1 MQSDSTY
8 EQEGKM
14 LEELLGSLN
23 RTAFAKEFSVP
34 GGGSMISQ
42 HVSGH
47 RPISLKAAAAYA
59 RGLNVPVSRFSPR
72 LAAEIEA
79 AAPSPITPAHLSASS
94 REHNVAEAPASYRPR
109 RYPVISHIQ
118 AGDWAEI
125 IDHFQPGD
133 AEEWIDSPVDL
144 GKEGFILRI
153 KGQSMTNPEGGRD
166 NFPEGMYVHINPQVE
181 AQVGNYVAVKRQE
194 DNEATFKKLVN
205 VDGELHLFAINPA
218 WPKRYIKLQRGD
230 KIIGVL
236 KFAGWSF

>member
-1 MQSDSTY
+1 MNQPESTN
-8 EQEGKM
+8 EQEGAR
-14 LEELLGSLN
+14 LAELLGDRN
-23 RTAFAKEFSVP
+23 RTAFAKEFDVP

-59 RGLNVPVSRFSPR
+59 RGLGVPVSAFSPR
-72 LAAEIEA
+72 LAAEIQA
-79 AAPSPITPAHLSASS
+79 AAPMTPLAL
-94 REHNVAEAPASYRPR
+94 RYPLRDHNVAEAPASFRPR

-118 AGDWAEI
+118 AGGWAEI
-125 IDHFQPGD
+125 IDNFQPGD

-144 GKEGFILRI
+144 GKEGFILKI

-181 AQVGNYVAVKRQE
+181 AQVGNFVAAKRVA

-205 VDGELHLFAINPA
+205 VDGELHLFAINPV
-218 WPKRYIKLQRGD
+218 WPRPYIKLQKGD